1 MRNVL
6 VRLHGTPCVET
17 LTAFLWQAFKRTRF
31 KACQGTLE
39 GIHKTA
45 KQLIVFFKVQWKC

>member
-17 LTAFLWQAFKRTRF
+17 YTAFLWQAFKRTRF
-31 KACQGTLE
+31 KAYQGTLE

-45 KQLIVFFKVQWKC
+45 KQLKVFKVQWKC